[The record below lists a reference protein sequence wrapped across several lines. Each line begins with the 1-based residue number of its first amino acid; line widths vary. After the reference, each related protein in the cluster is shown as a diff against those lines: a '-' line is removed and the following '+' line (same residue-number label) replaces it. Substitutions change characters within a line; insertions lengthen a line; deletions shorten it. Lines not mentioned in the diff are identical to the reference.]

1 MRIVAFVP
9 VKLTNERLPNKNT
22 KPFDNG
28 EPLIKYILKSL
39 KQVEGIDNIFVY
51 CSNPTIKEFL
61 SNGVEYLQRKESL
74 DTSETPINDVMKA
87 FASDVPADVYILAH
101 ATAPFVKPQ
110 SIRMGINKV
119 VNEGYD
125 SALTV
130 TRLQEFLWADGKPF
144 NYSPTSIPRTQDI
157 KPMYVETTG
166 LYIYTNELITNNL
179 RIGVKPYLIE
189 VSKIEAMD
197 INVPEDFEIAN
208 AIFNTI
214 FK

>member
-1 MRIVAFVP
+1 MHIVAFVP

-22 KPFDNG
+22 KPFENG
-28 EPLIKYILKSL
+28 EPLITYILKSL

-51 CSNPTIKEFL
+51 CSNPTIKKFLPTGVEFL
-61 SNGVEYLQRKESL
+61 QREESL

-87 FASDVPADVYILAH
+87 FAHDVPADVYVLAH
-101 ATAPFVKPQ
+101 ATAPFIKPH
-110 SIRMGINKV
+110 SIRMGVNKV
-119 VNEGYD
+119 ANEGFD

-130 TRLQEFLWADGKPF
+130 TKLQEFLWVDGKPF
-144 NYSPTSIPRTQDI
+144 NYSPVNIPRTQDI
-157 KPMYVETTG
+157 KPMYAETTG

-179 RIGVKPYLIE
+179 RIGAKPYLIE
-189 VSKIEAMD
+189 VSKIEAVD

-214 FK
+214 LK